1 MIEFNYFVDEDL
13 QMYTAKRRV
22 SMQISTEDKT
32 VDELTEAFQDFLCA
46 AGYVIDPIHQKIML
60 VESEDGAF

>member
-1 MIEFNYFVDEDL
+1 MIEFNYYVEDDL
-13 QMYTAKRRV
+13 QKYTAKRRV
-22 SMQISTEDKT
+22 SMQVSTEDKSI
-32 VDELTEAFQDFLCA
+32 DELTEAFQDFLSA